1 MCITV
6 FSSSLG
12 TWYRAQLRVGTDV
25 CAQSMA
31 ARSVTCKGR
40 RGMTGSLL
48 EEGARLWTRL
58 WTWPSP
64 AFPGPKREGAQG
76 LLVGI
81 SICSRPGRSPVT
93 SSGHSGLQPHEV
105 FQRVREPESHVGQT
119 SEQPQAVSDSSG
131 TQDSSTWQD
140 VGFWV
145 LGPRQGEVLGHP
157 KSARA
162 GLGRLLRLQP
172 VCCSSP
178 GSGPTALASAP

>member
-1 MCITV
+1 MKTTGLCVYVLSTGMCITV

-12 TWYRAQLRVGTDV
+12 TWHHAQLRVGTDV

-48 EEGARLWTRL
+48 EEGARLWLRL

-64 AFPGPKREGAQG
+64 AFLGPKREGAQG

-105 FQRVREPESHVGQT
+105 FQRVREPESRVGN
-119 SEQPQAVSDSSG
+119 
-131 TQDSSTWQD
+131 
-140 VGFWV
+140 
-145 LGPRQGEVLGHP
+145 PRQYLTPLGLRTAAH
-157 KSARA
+157 
-162 GLGRLLRLQP
+162 GRM
-172 VCCSSP
+172 
-178 GSGPTALASAP
+178 